1 MGFSLVVTS
10 GSYFLVAVRGLH
22 IVVASPVV
30 EHGIEPLSPA
40 LAGKFLTTE
49 PPGTLVTQFLIKT
62 FKYLYTHTHT
72 HTHTYIYMYIYIY
85 MGKKS
90 E

>member
-1 MGFSLVVTS
+1 M
-10 GSYFLVAVRGLH
+10 
-22 IVVASPVV
+22 VASPVV

-72 HTHTYIYMYIYIY
+72 HTHTHIYTCTYIYIW
-85 MGKKS
+85 GRNLS
-90 E
+90 EGVLKLDAKC